1 MRQEAQEMRTRER
14 DYRALQDQLLGL
26 ETQFGRLNEDRRR
39 MDEDYKGRVETN
51 IRFIQNL
58 RGEVDEQKL
67 LYEDR
72 RKQNA
77 DLNRELDRHRQ
88 MVSDRSHEC

>member
-1 MRQEAQEMRTRER
+1 LRQEAQEMRTRER

>member
-1 MRQEAQEMRTRER
+1 MRTRER